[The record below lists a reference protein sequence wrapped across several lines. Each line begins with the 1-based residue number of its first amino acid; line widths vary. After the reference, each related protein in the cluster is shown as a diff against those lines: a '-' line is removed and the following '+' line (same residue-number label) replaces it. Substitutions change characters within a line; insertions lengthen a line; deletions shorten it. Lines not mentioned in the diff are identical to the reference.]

1 MLWNT
6 RISLLHEEKYV
17 TDSQSSNKN
26 EQQYQYENRKKLEGS
41 E

>member
-6 RISLLHEEKYV
+6 RISLLQEEKYI

-26 EQQYQYENRKKLEGS
+26 EQQYLYENRKKLEGS